1 MTLCI
6 SSELHRR
13 LLCEAAA
20 TPDVE
25 VCGLLIGTDSVERII
40 PAMNVA
46 DGPATAFEIDP
57 ATLFQAIRT
66 ERNGGERLLGYY
78 HSHPTGPPAPSAFD
92 SAQAKNDRRIWVI
105 VGRQRMT
112 AWQMTNANEF
122 SEIKL
127 QISD

>member
-1 MTLCI
+1 M
-6 SSELHRR
+6 
-13 LLCEAAA
+13 
-20 TPDVE
+20 PDVE

-40 PAMNVA
+40 PAVNIA
-46 DGPATAFEIDP
+46 DDPATAFEIDP
-57 ATLFQAIRT
+57 AALFQAIRT

-78 HSHPTGPPAPSAFD
+78 HSHPKGPPTPSAYD
-92 SAQAKNDRRIWVI
+92 RAQAKNDRRIWVI